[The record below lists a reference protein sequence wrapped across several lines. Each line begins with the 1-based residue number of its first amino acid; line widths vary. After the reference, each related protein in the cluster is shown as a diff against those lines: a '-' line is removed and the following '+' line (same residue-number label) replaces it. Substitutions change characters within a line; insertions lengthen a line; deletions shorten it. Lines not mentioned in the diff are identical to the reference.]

1 MLKTSDK
8 LLMSLLTAFSMAFL
22 FAVVEI
28 YFYSF
33 IPFNLLV
40 LIELLFL
47 SIPCFFFLL
56 EIQDSLFAFL
66 IGVLFSLTKN
76 VLIDW
81 IIVEPFPAVEPL
93 IFGFSFFFIGLA
105 ISFHREVALT
115 EVRIGL
121 ISTLALFFAF
131 VFSSFILLVYF
142 SQAPNLHIYEISIH
156 KILRFLR
163 IYVRI

>member
-47 SIPCFFFLL
+47 SIPL

-66 IGVLFSLTKN
+66 IGFLFSLTKN

-93 IFGFSFFFIGLA
+93 IFGFSFFFIGLT